1 MATESALLDQQFS
14 TLTNLLH
21 FLVEKG
27 WLEIPTPA
35 NQAQDDERRLD
46 RALRQATTLLARNN
60 SEIVT
65 LTSAGDIAVTWR
77 TSPGQHTE
85 INAPASVPAKKRDTC
100 GTLWDML
107 YTFITGH
114 EDGDPLTTDNAPL
127 FARHADAVRRLLK
140 KFEPSSRLGTSWFG
154 VYMLAGGYHIVSS
167 LETYCAKLGVAT
179 RNVTTLQSS
188 TCSVWSKTMS
198 WTLDGKRFGHAQYLT
213 FLSECQ
219 DQLMKITDL
228 HGTLKEC
235 IVTHRQSSKHDC
247 AQPECNHEQMLW
259 DTVQDMVAAAHEL
272 NLLVDGRGDTE
283 QIEKRHRALL
293 YFMANAVPAN
303 PQPITLEEAD
313 EGDLENESD
322 DDTEDHLPESKFGHE
337 RARTTF
343 DALHTCSLH
352 ALRRLVGKCT
362 DPDYERLTKRLKV
375 VLPEETVV
383 DLLAPAAL
391 FTWLETKTYSHFV
404 RQALAAL
411 QVLAESGQAD
421 YADLATTTALC
432 EVHCEAFV
440 VARACYP
447 QSRTNHRLEFGLSQP
462 CCLPCELILVE
473 AFEDVGRGSP
483 FRPRSAEVWR
493 ASFPKNLSDRVKRR
507 VVKLLCE
514 VLFDGLKCSAIIA
527 AAEQEGFELPTRED
541 SEDDTS
547 PLPSMDDSDEE
558 TLYDDDDFAVAEQ
571 AEIGLPSIEISEDDT
586 LDLDGSD
593 VEDDAT
599 FARVYTR
606 LRGHRRT

>member
-1 MATESALLDQQFS
+1 METESALLDQQFC

-21 FLVEKG
+21 FLVGKG

-35 NQAQDDERRLD
+35 DQAQDDERRLN

-60 SEIVT
+60 SEIVA
-65 LTSAGDIAVTWR
+65 LTSAGDIAVSWR
-77 TSPGQHTE
+77 NSPVPHTE
-85 INAPASVPAKKRDTC
+85 VNTPASVPAKKRDTC

-114 EDGDPLTTDNAPL
+114 EDGDPPMTNNAPS

-140 KFEPSSRLGTSWFG
+140 KFEPSSRLGASWFG
-154 VYMLAGGYHIVSS
+154 VYMLAGAYYIVSS
-167 LETYCAKLGVAT
+167 LEPYCAKLGVAT
-179 RNVTTLQSS
+179 SSVTTLQSS
-188 TCSVWSKTMS
+188 TSSSWMS
-198 WTLDGKRFGHAQYLT
+198 WTLDGKCFGHAQYLA
-213 FLSECQ
+213 FLSECK
-219 DQLMKITDL
+219 DQLMKITEL
-228 HGTLKEC
+228 HATLKEC
-235 IVTHRQSSKHDC
+235 IVTHRQSPKHDC
-247 AQPECNHEQMLW
+247 AQPECNHELMLW
-259 DTVQDMVAAAHEL
+259 DIVQDMVLAARKL

-293 YFMANAVPAN
+293 YFMANAVPAS
-303 PQPITLEEAD
+303 PQPITLEEGD
-313 EGDLENESD
+313 EDDLENESD
-322 DDTEDHLPESKFGHE
+322 DDDEDDLPESKFGHE

-362 DPDYERLTKRLKV
+362 HPDYKRLTKTLKV

-383 DLLAPAAL
+383 DTLAPVAL

-404 RQALAAL
+404 RHALAAL
-411 QVLAESGQAD
+411 HVLAESGQAD

-447 QSRTNHRLEFGLSQP
+447 QSRTNHKLEFGLSQP

-493 ASFPKNLSDRVKRR
+493 AVFPENMSARVKRR

-527 AAEQEGFELPTRED
+527 AAEQEGFELPARED

-571 AEIGLPSIEISEDDT
+571 AEIGSPSIEISEDDT

-593 VEDDAT
+593 VEEDAT